1 MESRVELRRKVGKS
15 LIAVGRALTF
25 WQEGGSYRYEG
36 GIVSPEWTAG
46 GFVEGKRRISG
57 RVGSESR

>member
-1 MESRVELRRKVGKS
+1 MGKS